1 MTKIPEAAMMAP
13 VRAIA
18 QFMATL
24 DDACV
29 ESVFAND
36 PVIVENFAPYV
47 FRGPS
52 AAARWREGFRQHAAP
67 LSELANVFGPA
78 QDFSRSGD
86 TVYFVLPTMWT
97 GRTGGK
103 PFEEQGG
110 WSFVLQR
117 QGEGWRVACYAWAV
131 TAFRLV

>member
-1 MTKIPEAAMMAP
+1 MSPDAAMMAP
-13 VRAIA
+13 VRVVAE
-18 QFMATL
+18 FMMTL
-24 DDACV
+24 DDARV
-29 ESVFAND
+29 ECVFADD

-52 AAARWREGFRQHAAP
+52 AAARWREGFRQHAAT
-67 LSELANVFGPA
+67 LTELHCGFAPA
-78 QDFSRSGD
+78 QDFSRMGD
-86 TVYFVLPTMWT
+86 IVYFDLPTTWT
-97 GRTGGK
+97 GRTDGK

-117 QGEGWRVACYAWAV
+117 QGGGWRVACYAWAV

>member
-52 AAARWREGFRQHAAP
+52 AAARWREGFRQHAAT